1 MGRFCRAGSCLLVL
15 LGFVGCSSSSDRK
28 GAAPAAKVTGT
39 VTMDGKPLPAGE
51 LHFGVPGFAPTVLEV
66 KDGKYE
72 GEAPVGKNEVQLFI
86 FTEGPPVARY
96 GGQRIKTNVA
106 PPKYWGPKTA
116 LAATVTADGPN
127 DFKFDLTS
135 K

>member
-1 MGRFCRAGSCLLVL
+1 MARFCLAGSFLLVL
-15 LGFVGCSSSSDRK
+15 LGSAGCTSSEAPK
-28 GAAPAAKVTGT
+28 GAAPATRVTGT

-51 LHFGVPGFAPTVLEV
+51 LHFGVPGYAPGVLEI

-86 FTEGPPVARY
+86 YTWGPPVARY
-96 GGQRIKTNVA
+96 GGQRVRSNAA
-106 PPKYWGPKTA
+106 PAKYWGPKTA
-116 LAATVTADGPN
+116 LSATVEAGGTN
-127 DFKFDLTS
+127 EFKFDLTS